1 MKKLISAFAVLVA
14 ISAISGCGI
23 KGKLYLEPEVI
34 QQEDDSTEHTNEK
47 NSKSENDSDEISKK

>member
-14 ISAISGCGI
+14 ISVISGCGI
-23 KGKLYLEPEVI
+23 KGKLYIEPDVV
-34 QQEDDSTEHTNEK
+34 QQEDDSTEQTNEK